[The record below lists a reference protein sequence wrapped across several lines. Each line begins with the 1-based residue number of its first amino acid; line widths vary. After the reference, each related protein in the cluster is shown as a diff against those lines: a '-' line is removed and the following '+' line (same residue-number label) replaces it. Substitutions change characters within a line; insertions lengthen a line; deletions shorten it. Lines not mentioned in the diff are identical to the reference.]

1 MALLLLLHIPF
12 GSPSLKN
19 RGGTR
24 HVIALRERE
33 RERERERAGFRREDS
48 SQLVKSQVYIQHL
61 ILHQV
66 HE

>member
-33 RERERERAGFRREDS
+33 RERERAGFRREDS